1 VTPRPEEQET
11 SSKAGAPAGL
21 GSAVVIGTGLIG
33 TSIALALSER
43 GVTVWLTDHHPAAA
57 RLAADIGAGKVLP
70 EPPATAEPGQAS
82 AEPGRPSAEPGRTPA
97 EPVPALA
104 EPGRAP
110 AEPDPAPAEP
120 DPAPAEPDAAAAK
133 PGHALVGAGHG
144 AAGAG
149 TPPGQHP
156 PSEDTPW
163 ADLAVLAVP
172 PAAVAPSLAAAQARR
187 LARWYTDVAS
197 VKALPLRQA
206 SELGCDLA
214 SFVPGHPLSGRE
226 RSGPA
231 AARADLFLGRP
242 WVICPGP
249 QTHPEAVAAVIDLVR
264 CCRGEPVQVGAD
276 EHDRWVALV
285 SHAPHVVA
293 AAMAAQLTDAPGGA
307 LGLAGQGL
315 RDVTR
320 IAEGDSG
327 LWTQILAANA
337 APVARILADVAADL
351 AAAAEAL
358 AETGGRPHPAEHP
371 AVKLLAGLLD
381 EGSAGVAR
389 IPGKRGTPVRDNA
402 IVQVVIR
409 DQPGELARLFQV
421 AGESGVNIEDIGI
434 EHSPGLPVGV
444 AELTVRPDSVA
455 RLTEALAAAGW
466 PVRR

>member
-1 VTPRPEEQET
+1 MTPRPEGPRT
-11 SSKAGAPAGL
+11 GPGRL

-33 TSIALALSER
+33 TSIALALCEQ
-43 GVTVWLTDHHPAAA
+43 GVTVWLTDHAPAAA
-57 RLAADIGAGKVLP
+57 RLAADLGAGKVLP
-70 EPPATAEPGQAS
+70 QPLGVAERGRDAPEA
-82 AEPGRPSAEPGRTPA
+82 AAPPGRRPQAQDG
-97 EPVPALA
+97 
-104 EPGRAP
+104 
-110 AEPDPAPAEP
+110 
-120 DPAPAEPDAAAAK
+120 
-133 PGHALVGAGHG
+133 
-144 AAGAG
+144 
-149 TPPGQHP
+149 
-156 PSEDTPW
+156 PW

-172 PAAVAPSLAAAQARR
+172 PAAVASSLAAAQARR

-206 SELGCDLA
+206 GELGCDLA
-214 SFVPGHPLSGRE
+214 CFVPGHPLSGRE

-249 QTHPEAVAAVIDLVR
+249 QTAPEAIAAVADLVR
-264 CCRGEPVQVGAD
+264 CCRGELVQADAD
-276 EHDRWVALV
+276 EHDHWVALV

-307 LGLAGQGL
+307 LGLAGQGV

-320 IAEGDSG
+320 IAAGDAG

-337 APVARILADVAADL
+337 APVARVLADVAADL
-351 AAAAEAL
+351 AAVAEAL
-358 AETGGRPHPAEHP
+358 AETGAPPHPGEHP
-371 AVKLLAGLLD
+371 SVKLLAGLLE
-381 EGSAGVAR
+381 EGSSGVAR

-402 IVQVVIR
+402 VVQVVIPDR
-409 DQPGELARLFQV
+409 PGELARLFQV

-444 AELTVRPDSVA
+444 AELTVRPDAVA
-455 RLTEALAAAGW
+455 RLTQALAAAGW

>member
-1 VTPRPEEQET
+1 VTPRPGGPET
-11 SSKAGAPAGL
+11 GPGRL

-33 TSIALALSER
+33 TSIALALCEQ
-43 GVTVWLTDHHPAAA
+43 GVTVWLTDHDPAAA
-57 RLAADIGAGKVLP
+57 RLAADLGAGRVLP
-70 EPPATAEPGQAS
+70 EPLGAAARERGSPETA
-82 AEPGRPSAEPGRTPA
+82 
-97 EPVPALA
+97 
-104 EPGRAP
+104 AP
-110 AEPDPAPAEP
+110 AERRPQTQD
-120 DPAPAEPDAAAAK
+120 
-133 PGHALVGAGHG
+133 G
-144 AAGAG
+144 
-149 TPPGQHP
+149 
-156 PSEDTPW
+156 PW

-172 PAAVAPSLAAAQARR
+172 PTAVAPSLAAAQARR

-206 SELGCDLA
+206 GELGCDLTC
-214 SFVPGHPLSGRE
+214 FVPGHPLSGRE

-249 QTHPEAVAAVIDLVR
+249 QTAPEAIAAVAGLVR
-264 CCRGEPVQVGAD
+264 CCHGELVRADAD
-276 EHDRWVALV
+276 EHDHWVALV
-285 SHAPHVVA
+285 SHAPHLVA

-320 IAEGDSG
+320 IAAGDPG
-327 LWTQILAANA
+327 VWTQILAANA
-337 APVARILADVAADL
+337 TPVARVLADL
-351 AAAAEAL
+351 AADLTAVAEAL
-358 AETGGRPHPAEHP
+358 AETGAPPHPAEHP
-371 AVKLLAGLLD
+371 SVKLLAGLLE

-389 IPGKRGTPVRDNA
+389 IPGKRGTPLRDNA
-402 IVQVVIR
+402 VVQVVIP

-444 AELTVRPDSVA
+444 AELTVRPDAVA
-455 RLTEALAAAGW
+455 RLTQALAAAGW